1 MAKVT
6 KESLAHL
13 TKLCRIACTPEKQEA
28 LLKDFQQIVDYVDKL
43 AAIDTEGVEP
53 CHCVVKGLVQ
63 TPLREDAGENTLDRE
78 LFLKGAPSSI
88 AGLVRVPTV
97 LKNNSAK
104 GGDDALAIRN

>member
-6 KESLAHL
+6 SESLSHL

-28 LLKDFQQIVDYVDKL
+28 LLKDFQQIVDYVDQL
-43 AAIDTEGVEP
+43 CSIDTEGIEP
-53 CHCVVKGLVQ
+53 CNCVVKGH
-63 TPLREDAGENTLDRE
+63 TKAPLREDVGEKTLDRE

-97 LKNNSAK
+97 LKNSK
-104 GGDDALAIRN
+104 GG